1 MINLIVNAIEAMG
14 GAGDRPHELTIVSG
28 TDDANE
34 VFVEVQDTG
43 PGYDPADIDRL
54 FESFYTTKPAGI
66 GMGLAISRSIVE
78 AHGGRLW
85 GDVQRAPGRCLFV
98 DAAGR
103 GPAVAGPGVLAYLVV
118 KT

>member
-1 MINLIVNAIEAMG
+1 MVTTGYYAWRSRLPSARAVA
-14 GAGDRPHELTIVSG
+14 
-28 TDDANE
+28 DDANE

-98 DAAGR
+98 EAAGR
-103 GPAVAGPGVLAYLVV
+103 RPEVAGPGVLAYLAVN
-118 KT
+118 T

>member
-85 GDVQRAPGRCLFV
+85 ATSNEPQGAVFSLKLPVEDQRSPAPG
-98 DAAGR
+98 
-103 GPAVAGPGVLAYLVV
+103 AYLVV